1 MHSISRFRA
10 RLATVLSLRR
20 LSFSMEP
27 IRIPPDRT
35 FESVFLQ
42 GRVTTNHRFRRRFLL
57 AVPLVRILFPPAES
71 PVRTSLGPMRRQ
83 SGRCYKKLRPHLEHD
98 VPLAGVAKEASLPLR
113 VRCEKRQA
121 AEPYR

>member
-57 AVPLVRILFPPAES
+57 AVPLVRIHFPPA
-71 PVRTSLGPMRRQ
+71 
-83 SGRCYKKLRPHLEHD
+83 
-98 VPLAGVAKEASLPLR
+98 ASLSH
-113 VRCEKRQA
+113 RCLPRLQA
-121 AEPYR
+121 QKGPAFAANVSLDETRERDMLASNRLAFAFFL